1 MIHTL
6 LLPVHQDTFIVS
18 AFMSQCIT
26 KIITI
31 KSLMNTNK
39 TVYTIV
45 LHKIIKSTEYQF
57 RKHRKIVHQQ
67 KVIYLLD
74 QQLKNIWFF
83 TKINVEI

>member
-1 MIHTL
+1 
-6 LLPVHQDTFIVS
+6 
-18 AFMSQCIT
+18 
-26 KIITI
+26 
-31 KSLMNTNK
+31 MNTNK

-45 LHKIIKSTEYQF
+45 LHMIIKSTEYQF

>member
-1 MIHTL
+1 
-6 LLPVHQDTFIVS
+6 
-18 AFMSQCIT
+18 
-26 KIITI
+26 
-31 KSLMNTNK
+31 MNTNK

-45 LHKIIKSTEYQF
+45 LHMIIKSTESQF